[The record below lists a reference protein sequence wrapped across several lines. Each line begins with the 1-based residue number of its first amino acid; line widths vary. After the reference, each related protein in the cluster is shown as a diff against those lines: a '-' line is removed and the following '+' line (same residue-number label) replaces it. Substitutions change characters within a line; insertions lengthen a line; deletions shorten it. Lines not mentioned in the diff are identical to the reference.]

1 MGIINI
7 EEAKKEFIE
16 YVDKY
21 DITKEMIDRKKYHS
35 LRVMEI
41 ANKIAEEENFS
52 SEEVEVATI
61 IGLLHDIARFKQYTE
76 YQTFNDAMS
85 FDHGDVA
92 IEILEKENF
101 LRKFIK
107 TDKYDEIIKLAIKNH
122 NKFEIEEGLTEE
134 ENKFCKLI
142 RDADK
147 IDIFF
152 IAAEVLWRN
161 EKEQVEK
168 SIINPQIKQE
178 IDEENNIKNSK
189 YKKIEYVN
197 AILRMLAFMFDV
209 NFKSS
214 FKMIKEEQY
223 VDRMVNR
230 FKYKDVYTQKEILDA
245 GEKMKQY
252 ILKKL
257 QE

>member
-1 MGIINI
+1 MSINI
-7 EEAKKEFIE
+7 QNAQQEFM
-16 YVDKY
+16 KY
-21 DITKEMIDRKKYHS
+21 TENYNLQNEHIKGKQQHS

-41 ANKIAEEENFS
+41 SKQIAEGLQLSQEEIRL
-52 SEEVEVATI
+52 ATL
-61 IGLLHDIARFKQYTE
+61 IGLLHDIARFEQYTQ
-76 YQTFNDAMS
+76 YHTFKDMLS
-85 FDHGDVA
+85 VDHGDLGA
-92 IEILEKENF
+92 EILEKDI
-101 LRKFIK
+101 RKYIE
-107 TDKYDEIIKLAIKNH
+107 TDRYDDIIIKAVKNH
-122 NKFEIEEGLTEE
+122 NKYKIEEGLAEKE
-134 ENKFCKLI
+134 KIFAQI
-142 RDADK
+142 VRDADK